1 MCIRDSNS
9 GLTVYYTVTVVD
21 ANTFTYDLGSSTH
34 TGYTGRAYY
43 YDPVL
48 PEPSGGYM
56 YFGEDTTQERISFSG
71 PGLGVGTGDYTIEMW
86 VHHTEPWGQ
95 QTYFSDEFG
104 DTAGPYLAKQAK
116 TSTNRIGL
124 YYSSSWTLEGT
135 TDLLDHT
142 WYHVVV
148 SRISGTSTLYVNA
161 TSEDSASDTVN
172 ITNTDMHI
180 GDSPTSSGQM
190 RGYIGETRF
199 YTKGLSATEVSQNFN
214 ATRRRYGV

>member
-1 MCIRDSNS
+1 
-9 GLTVYYTVTVVD
+9 
-21 ANTFTYDLGSSTH
+21 
-34 TGYTGRAYY
+34 
-43 YDPVL
+43 
-48 PEPSGGYM
+48 
-56 YFGEDTTQERISFSG
+56 
-71 PGLGVGTGDYTIEMW
+71 MW

-190 RGYIGETRF
+190 AGYIGETRF

-214 ATRRRYGV
+214 ATRGKYGV